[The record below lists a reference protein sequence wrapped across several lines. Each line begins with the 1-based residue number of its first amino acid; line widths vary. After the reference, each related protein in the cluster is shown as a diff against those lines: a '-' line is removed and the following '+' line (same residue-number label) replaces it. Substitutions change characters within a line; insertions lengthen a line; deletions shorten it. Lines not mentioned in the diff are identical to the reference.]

1 MPPKAEVIDTMD
13 HEALVKEVLK
23 LRADLKKLQKAV
35 RKLSKT
41 DEPGDDEKP
50 KKLSG
55 FAKPMKMSK
64 ELCAFLGV
72 DASTLMARTDVTKE
86 INKYVKAHNLQN
98 PENKREL
105 ILDQKLKTILTVPSD
120 VTLTFF
126 NLQKYMSHHYIKE
139 DQPSAT
145 TAKKQ
150 KQTPTPVENEVEDK
164 PPVKKIVKKTVR
176 PATAKV

>member
-23 LRADLKKLQKAV
+23 LRADFKKLQKTV

-41 DEPGDDEKP
+41 DEPSDEAAP

-72 DASTLMARTDVTKE
+72 DAATLMARTDVTKE
-86 INKYVKAHNLQN
+86 INKYVKANNLQN

-139 DQPSAT
+139 DLSSAVG
-145 TAKKQ
+145 KKPQ
-150 KQTPTPVENEVEDK
+150 QETSPQVEKEVEDK

>member
-1 MPPKAEVIDTMD
+1 MPPKTKDAVPETMD

-23 LRADLKKLQKAV
+23 LRADLKRLQKAV

-41 DEPGDDEKP
+41 DEDGEDKP

-55 FAKPMKMSK
+55 FAKPMKMSS

-72 DASTLMARTDVTKE
+72 DKATLMARTDVTKE
-86 INKYVKAHNLQN
+86 INKYVKANNLQN

-105 ILDQKLKTILTVPSD
+105 ILDDKLKTILTVPSD

-126 NLQKYMSHHYIKE
+126 NLQRYMSHHYLKSDEEPKE
-139 DQPSAT
+139 PT
-145 TAKKQ
+145 EPK
-150 KQTPTPVENEVEDK
+150 TPVTDDK
-164 PPVKKIVKKTVR
+164 APVKKVVKKVR
-176 PATAKV
+176 PAPTAKA

>member
-1 MPPKAEVIDTMD
+1 MPPKTKDAVPETMD

-23 LRADLKKLQKAV
+23 LRADLKRLQKAV

-41 DEPGDDEKP
+41 DEDGEDKP

-55 FAKPMKMSK
+55 FAKPMKMSS

-72 DASTLMARTDVTKE
+72 DKATLMARTDVTKE
-86 INKYVKAHNLQN
+86 INKYVKANNLQN

-105 ILDQKLKTILTVPSD
+105 ILDDKLKTILTVPSD

-126 NLQKYMSHHYIKE
+126 NLQRYMSHHYLKSDE
-139 DQPSAT
+139 EPTEPKTPAT
-145 TAKKQ
+145 DEKA
-150 KQTPTPVENEVEDK
+150 
-164 PPVKKIVKKTVR
+164 PVKKVVKKVR
-176 PATAKV
+176 PAPTVKA